1 LKHKEKHPVEVDGC
15 FGCKVLGVRMGA
27 NSTTTRGAAV
37 SVVDERAKRWD
48 KDMPAYKRLRQQG
61 YQPRAI
67 DGSAEVERKAVHD
80 WQVNTG
86 LGISK
91 GD

>member
-1 LKHKEKHPVEVDGC
+1 
-15 FGCKVLGVRMGA
+15 MGA
-27 NSTTTRGAAV
+27 NTTTSRGAQVAEV
-37 SVVDERAKRWD
+37 NERAKRWD

-61 YQPRAI
+61 YQPRSI
-67 DGSAEVERKAVHD
+67 DGSAEVERKARHD

-91 GD
+91 DK